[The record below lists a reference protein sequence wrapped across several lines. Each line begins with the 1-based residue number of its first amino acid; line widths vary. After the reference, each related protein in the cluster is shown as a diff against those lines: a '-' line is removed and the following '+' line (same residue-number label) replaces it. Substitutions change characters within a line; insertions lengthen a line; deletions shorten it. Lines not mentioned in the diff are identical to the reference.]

1 MKLPL
6 LPNGA
11 ALKLAQAE
19 GSLGGKIWP
28 SAVALCQYLASNDSA
43 VITPPREDTQCVEL
57 GSGTGSVGL
66 YAAALG
72 YPVTLT
78 EHRPPLSAVMT
89 SVAYSVDGTPEEEF
103 SNVKSDRLLKLLKTN
118 VEANAH
124 LFKKER
130 YPVVMELDWI
140 NNDTVL
146 NVASTTTKGR
156 GFDLILASDV
166 TYDSPLHQPLADT
179 ISGLLTRNS
188 TRQPK
193 CIVSHQQRRTDLN
206 GSDSHLTEFEKSL
219 AKAGLTIVNQASHP
233 VTEDATTHKISILE
247 IQHL

>member
-1 MKLPL
+1 MRLPL

-19 GSLGGKIWP
+19 GLLGGKIWP

-43 VITPPREDTQCVEL
+43 TPREDTQCVEL

-72 YPVTLT
+72 YPVILT

-89 SVAYSVDGTPEEEF
+89 SVAYSVDGTPEEL
-103 SNVKSDRLLKLLKTN
+103 SDVKSDRLLKLLQTN

-124 LFKKER
+124 LFKKEQ

-140 NNDTVL
+140 NNDTVS
-146 NVASTTTKGR
+146 NVASITTKGR

-188 TRQPK
+188 STSANSK
-193 CIVSHQQRRTDLN
+193 CLVSHQQRRTDLN
-206 GSDSHLTEFEKSL
+206 GSDSHLKEFEKSL
-219 AKAGLTIVNQASHP
+219 TKAGLTIVNQASHP
-233 VTEDATTHKISILE
+233 VMEDTTTHKVSILD